1 MIFKN
6 LLRIVESYRFS
17 LVKIIFFELIYLI
30 KGYKGNNFTFS
41 KNNIMTDNIPC
52 PYYFLHK
59 IKKKMKDRDFKIFLD
74 MGCGSGR
81 VIDFFSRNL
90 LNKSFIG
97 IEYFEEQFLHC
108 KKNIKI
114 HKNIKF
120 FQADFIKFDFLQYEA
135 DCYFFNQPIK
145 DDIIFTDLIKKI
157 INATQN
163 KISALL
169 IFVNCNND
177 ILKSLKN
184 IHLIETYYINDKK
197 GFSIY
202 RVNNK

>member
-41 KNNIMTDNIPC
+41 KNNVMTDNIPC

-59 IKKKMKDRDFKIFLD
+59 IKKKIKDRDFKIFLD

-114 HKNIKF
+114 NKNIKL
-120 FQADFIKFDFLQYEA
+120 FQADFIKFDFLQYES

>member
-1 MIFKN
+1 MVFKN
-6 LLRIVESYRFS
+6 LLRILENYRFS

-30 KGYKGNNFTFS
+30 KGNKGNKFTFS

-59 IKKKMKDRDFKIFLD
+59 IEKEIRHRDFKIFLD

-81 VIDFFSRNL
+81 TIDFFNKSL

-97 IEYFEEQFLHC
+97 IEYFEEQFLYC
-108 KKNIKI
+108 TKNFEMYKNIKLV
-114 HKNIKF
+114 
-120 FQADFIKFDFLQYEA
+120 QANFIKFDFLQYDA
-135 DCYFFNQPIK
+135 DCYFFNHPIK

-157 INATQN
+157 INSVHN
-163 KISALL
+163 KKSILL
-169 IFVNCNND
+169 IFVNCNNNT
-177 ILKSLKN
+177 LKSLKN
-184 IHLIETYYINDKK
+184 AQLIESYYVNDNK

-202 RVNNK
+202 GVNNK